1 MSSDLHDLNQ
11 NARIV
16 LQRQLHHI
24 CFPLFGAC
32 TSRNTCACVDL
43 VRDPCI

>member
-1 MSSDLHDLNQ
+1 MSPDLHDLNQ

-24 CFPLFGAC
+24 CFPLFGALYFKEYMC
-32 TSRNTCACVDL
+32 MC
-43 VRDPCI
+43 